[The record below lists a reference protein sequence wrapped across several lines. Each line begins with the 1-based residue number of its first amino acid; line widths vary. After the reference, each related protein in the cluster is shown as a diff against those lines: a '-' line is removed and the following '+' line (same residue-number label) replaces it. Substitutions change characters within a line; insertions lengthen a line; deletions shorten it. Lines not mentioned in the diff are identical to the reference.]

1 MSSKLR
7 DENERLVAE
16 QAVLLYREVVQ
27 AMHAAPHGQGLATM
41 EAAVLP
47 GGQALVR
54 EILRRAV
61 STHPEVQKR
70 GSARGRAPAEK
81 SPPSSG
87 RPPKR

>member
-16 QAVLLYREVVQ
+16 QPVLLYREVVQ

-47 GGQALVR
+47 GGQAR
-54 EILRRAV
+54 W
-61 STHPEVQKR
+61 
-70 GSARGRAPAEK
+70 SARFCGGP
-81 SPPSSG
+81 
-87 RPPKR
+87 